1 MSILNGDS
9 SAMKRMFKWIG
20 IVFGSLLLSTIL
32 VLGIA
37 YYHKAEIL
45 AAVNNEL
52 KKNVNGDIHIA
63 DIDFTLLEDFP
74 AFSITLKDIYIRPS
88 NYRIYKTD
96 FLHAEKLSL
105 DVRITSFLQKKI
117 VIRSVK
123 IVAGEIFAFRSRTGA
138 TNLDIF
144 KKKEQRDTTSRNPA
158 SITVNKIILQGV
170 AVSYHDSLKE
180 KSFGIDFLHA
190 SATIVQ
196 TDSSNHWTLSGPV
209 RFRELTFNK
218 RNGSFLHEKT
228 SDIALTFDY
237 APRTRRLSVERS
249 LLRFDH
255 SSVFLEGRFVIDD
268 PGSFALMIQSDNLN
282 YTEGNSLLTSA
293 IQSKLA
299 KFGFD
304 KPISITTTLAGNL
317 AGGSQPDVDVQFR
330 FTESHVTVPGV
341 NIVNA
346 TGKASYTNH
355 VNNTLAKN
363 DENSRI
369 TIHSFR
375 GVIEDLP
382 TQLTAT
388 FDNLSDPEINLNSTI
403 SLALP
408 TANAKLDTTQ
418 FKLLEGTFK
427 SEVRYVGKLSEY
439 LDSDKTKFA
448 GKLNGEVTIKNG
460 AFEYRP
466 RKQHFEKINAQI
478 RFTQDSLIVSNVS
491 LVLNKNPV
499 FIKGQVLGFIPFFHQ
514 PEEKGN
520 IKLLITSPSFDLTSF
535 LTRGASR
542 KLTRKQKSDK
552 KKSISEM
559 LEKLYSRVECDLTIQ
574 ADNLSCNNF
583 KGKDVRGRLML
594 TNNSLRG
601 VNMKMKLAKGDMNF
615 TFTLNNLQK
624 EIKKLSVI
632 GSVNHANIR
641 QFFYAFSDF
650 NQNAI
655 SHKNLEGNV
664 RMDVK
669 FNTDVTNDYSVKTSS
684 MTGDIHLVITD
695 GKLDHYEPLQ
705 KMNNFLFKNRDFDVV
720 QFGEIATHLTLAG
733 SDINIERME
742 IESSLLRMF
751 LEGRYS
757 FSDST
762 DLSVQL
768 PLSNLKK
775 RDKTYQ
781 PKNIGVDAKAG
792 PSIFLHVYKDATGK
806 TVFAYDPFKRHVKK
820 LASNFK

>member
-1 MSILNGDS
+1 
-9 SAMKRMFKWIG
+9 MKRLFKWIG
-20 IVFGSLLLSTIL
+20 IAFGSFFLSTVL

-37 YYHKAEIL
+37 YYHKTEIL

-52 KKNVNGDIHIA
+52 KKNVNGDIRIG

-74 AFSITLKDIYIRPS
+74 AFTITLQDIYIRS
-88 NYRIYKTD
+88 DNYGIYKKD

-105 DVRITSFLQKKI
+105 DVRITSFLQKEI

-123 IVAGEIFAFRSRTGA
+123 IVTGEIFAFRSRTGD

-144 KKKEQRDTTSRNPA
+144 KKKEPRDTTSRSPA
-158 SITVNKIILQGV
+158 SITVKKIILQNV
-170 AVSYHDSLKE
+170 AVSYHDSLRE
-180 KSFGIDFLHA
+180 KSFGIDFLHV
-190 SATIVQ
+190 SAGIVQ

-209 RFRELTFNK
+209 RFRELTFNR

-228 SDIALTFDY
+228 SDIALVFDY
-237 APRTRRLSVERS
+237 TPRIRQLSLSRS
-249 LLRFDH
+249 SLRFDR
-255 SSVFLEGRFVIDD
+255 SNIFLEGRFVVDD
-268 PGSFALMIQSDNLN
+268 PGSFALTVQSDNLD
-282 YTEGNSLLTSA
+282 YTEGISLLTSA

-304 KPISITTTLAGNL
+304 KPISVATMLTGSLV
-317 AGGSQPDVDVQFR
+317 GGSQPNVDVQFH
-330 FTESHVTVPGV
+330 FKESHVTVPGA
-341 NIVNA
+341 NIVSA
-346 TGKASYTNH
+346 TGEGTYTNH
-355 VNNTLAKN
+355 VNNALAKN

-369 TIHSFR
+369 TIRSFD
-375 GVIEDLP
+375 GIIEDLP
-382 TQLTAT
+382 TRLTAT
-388 FDNLSDPEINLNSTI
+388 FDNLKDPEINLNSTI

-408 TANAKLDTTQ
+408 AANAKLDTTQ
-418 FKLLEGTFK
+418 FKLLDGRFK
-427 SEVRYVGKLSEY
+427 SHVRYVGKLSEY
-439 LDSDKTKFA
+439 LNPDKTKFN
-448 GKLNGEVTIKNG
+448 GKLNGEVAIENG
-460 AFEYRP
+460 AFDYRP
-466 RKQHFEKINAQI
+466 RKQHFENIQARI
-478 RFTQDSLIVSNVS
+478 RFTEDSLNVSNLS
-491 LVLNKNPV
+491 LVLNRNPV
-499 FIKGQVLGFIPFFHQ
+499 FVKGYVLGFIPFFHQ

-520 IKLLITSPSFDLTSF
+520 IKLLITSPSFDLTSL
-535 LTRGASR
+535 LTKGASR
-542 KLTRKQKSDK
+542 KLTRKQRADK

-559 LEKLYSRVECDLTIQ
+559 LEKLYSRAECDLTIK
-574 ADNLSCNNF
+574 ADKLTYNNF
-583 KGKDVRGRLML
+583 KGRDVRGRLML

-601 VNMKMKLAKGDMNF
+601 INMKMKLAQGEMNF
-615 TFTLNNLQK
+615 TFTLNNLQNDT
-624 EIKKLSVI
+624 KKLSVV

-641 QFFYAFSDF
+641 QFFYAFNNF

-655 SHKNLEGNV
+655 SHENLEGNV
-664 RMDVK
+664 KMDVK
-669 FNTDVTNDYSVKTSS
+669 FNTDIANDYTVKTST
-684 MTGDIHLVITD
+684 MAGDIHLVIND

-733 SDINIERME
+733 PEINIERME

-792 PSIFLHVYKDATGK
+792 PSVFLHVYKDVTGK
-806 TVFAYDPFKRHVKK
+806 IVFAYDPFKRHAKK
-820 LASNFK
+820 FASNLK